1 MRRTRMA
8 WGRSAAVGVVA
19 GVAGVAVMTL
29 AEKLEQRITGR
40 PDSYVP
46 ARTLERLLGLAHARG
61 GRAWRRNLAM
71 HVGQGS
77 LLGALRGVMAGAGL
91 RGPWSSLLFYAVRLT
106 NDQTFENATGVGA
119 PPWTWPRDELVVD
132 LAHKAVYAFATGL
145 VADTLANRWGPG
157 PGQLHARLGLGRRP
171 DVGPLPRE

>member
-1 MRRTRMA
+1 MA
-8 WGRSAAVGVVA
+8 WGRSAALGVLAGTGGAVA
-19 GVAGVAVMTL
+19 MTV

-46 ARTLERLLGLAHARG
+46 ARTLERLLGLDHVRGRRAR
-61 GRAWRRNLAM
+61 RRNLAM
-71 HVGQGS
+71 HVSQAS

-91 RGPWSSLLFYAVRLT
+91 RGPWSSLLFFAVRLT

-132 LAHKAVYAFATGL
+132 LVHKAVYAFATGA
-145 VADTLANRWGPG
+145 VADELANRWGPG
-157 PGQLHARLGLGRRP
+157 PGQLHAQRLPGRRP